1 MNSLILTSGIIGAIV
16 SAVALYVFIEIAT
29 AYWAPQRA
37 GGRWKALIALPKLEY
52 FAPTFRWLMPLLAVV
67 MLLQFFVSVQL
78 ILSGIGKA

>member
-16 SAVALYVFIEIAT
+16 SAAALYVFIEIST
-29 AYWAPQRA
+29 AYWAPRRA
-37 GGRWKALIALPKLEY
+37 GGRWKALIALPKLHY

-78 ILSGIGKA
+78 LLSGIGKG